1 MKTTLFITKA
11 MLFLFLISAQAQQ
24 THNIN
29 WGMSTTNQQASIT
42 IDVGDTIKWIWVDNG
57 MPHDVSS
64 IDPNAPEGF
73 GSPLM
78 STLGYEYSFTFDSEV
93 TFNYRCAVHPGTMFG
108 TITVVGAAEEVIT
121 IPDAAFKSY
130 LVGNTSIN
138 MNSDSEIQVSE
149 AQSFTGAI
157 NCPNLGILDLTGIET
172 FTQITGLNCSNNM
185 LTILDISNNTAL
197 TNLACSN
204 NNLASLIVTN
214 NTQLSELYCGGNAL
228 SDLDITNQTSL
239 IILDCGGNNLSSL
252 NLSNNTALTEIYC
265 SDLHLTDLDLSTNI
279 NLTTIDCS
287 QNHILSSLNVQ
298 NGNNMNVV
306 FFSALE
312 NTELSCIKV
321 DDADYST
328 TNWTN
333 IEEGTMFSE
342 TCSVAVDDFT
352 KSQFSIYPNPVEN
365 IFTIESLTPIQRY
378 SIFDL
383 QGKQLVENTTNTLE
397 LLLHVDITIFD
408 SGIYFIK
415 VSNSNQQTSIFKI
428 IKK

>member
-108 TITVVGAAEEVIT
+108 TITVVGGTVEEVVN
-121 IPDAAFKSY
+121 IPDAAFKAY
-130 LVGNTSIN
+130 LVGNASIN
-138 MNSDSEIQVSE
+138 LNSDSEIQVSE
-149 AQSFTGAI
+149 AEAFTGTI
-157 NCPNLGILDLTGIET
+157 NCTTLGIADLTGIEA
-172 FTQITGLNCSNNM
+172 FTGITGLNCSNNN
-185 LTILDISNNTAL
+185 ITAL
-197 TNLACSN
+197 NLN
-204 NNLASLIVTN
+204 G
-214 NTQLSELYCGGNAL
+214 NTLLTELYCNGNAL
-228 SDLDITNQTSL
+228 KSLDVSNLSALMT
-239 IILDCGGNNLSSL
+239 LDCSDNDISALNLSS
-252 NLSNNTALTEIYC
+252 NIALTDIYC
-265 SDLHLTDLDLSTNI
+265 TDLHLTDLDLSANP

-287 QNHILSSLNVQ
+287 QNHMLSSLNVQ

-306 FFSALE
+306 FFSALG
-312 NTELSCIKV
+312 NTELTCIKV

-328 TNWTN
+328 ANWTN
-333 IEEGTMFSE
+333 IEDGTMFSE
-342 TCSVAVDDFT
+342 TCSVSVGEFT
-352 KSQFSIYPNPVEN
+352 KSQFAVYPNPVEN
-365 IFTIESLTPIQRY
+365 MFTIESLTPIQAYR
-378 SIFDL
+378 IFDL
-383 QGKQLVENTTNTLE
+383 QGKELAENSTNTQN
-397 LLLHVDITIFD
+397 LLLNVDITTLD
-408 SGIYFIK
+408 SGIYFIE
-415 VSNSNQQTSIFKI
+415 VSSTKQQTVIFKI